1 MATAPNQKASPWSM
15 KHTSGAGN
23 YEYHLCPL
31 GSHVGSIVGLYDV
44 GHQPK
49 VDRKTGE
56 AYERHE
62 LILVFELTG
71 KKGKRPD
78 GKPFLLVRSYTWSFS
93 AASNF
98 FGLVTSV
105 TGMKFVPDE
114 DFDPRSVLGVPVM
127 VNVNHTQI
135 GDKTY
140 HNVGTITQV
149 PEEITPGKPLTKPVA
164 WSVLSGE
171 PLPPT
176 DDIPFIFGKSL
187 KQMVEESAEWRAQNN
202 VAPKGYMPTQEEADS
217 IPF

>member
-1 MATAPNQKASPWSM
+1 MAGPANLKNPWSM
-15 KHTSGAGN
+15 KYGSGGGD

-71 KKGKRPD
+71 KKAKRPD
-78 GKPFLLVRSYTWSFS
+78 GKPFLLVKPYTWSLRDT
-93 AASNF
+93 SNF
-98 FGLVTSV
+98 FALVTNI
-105 TGMKFVPDE
+105 TGTKFQPDE
-114 DFDPRSVLGVPVM
+114 DFDPRSILGAPVM
-127 VNVNHTQI
+127 VNVNHTQN

-149 PEEITPGKPLTKPVA
+149 PEEITPAKPTMNPVA

-176 DDIPFIFGKSL
+176 DGLPFVFGKSI
-187 KQMVEESAEWRAQNN
+187 KQMVEDSAEWRSQNN
-202 VAPKGYMPTQEEADS
+202 VAPAGYKPTQEEVDS
-217 IPF
+217 TPF